1 MTSTPDILD
10 VYTDYIDPDLE
21 EYGEEWEGDCD
32 CWCSICGCHG
42 LCTREDFYDE
52 DIDYEEEDD

>member
-21 EYGEEWEGDCD
+21 EGEWEPDCPH
-32 CWCSICGCHG
+32 CCELCGCHVYCATEG
-42 LCTREDFYDE
+42 LDE